1 MSSRD
6 CHRTEPCEEN
16 VATTQAEYLAVALDK
31 AEEGFDEPTPAFEH
45 ATDML
50 LVRNAYAGGEAVAH
64 LV

>member
-6 CHRTEPCEEN
+6 CHRTEREEN
-16 VATTQAEYLAVALDK
+16 VATTQVEYLAVALDK
-31 AEEGFDEPTPAFEH
+31 AEEGFDEPTRPAFEH

>member
-1 MSSRD
+1 M
-6 CHRTEPCEEN
+6 
-16 VATTQAEYLAVALDK
+16 ATTQAEYLAVALDK